1 MLFLI
6 RPTFCL
12 EDTMQ
17 IYVDTADIDEIREAF
32 TWGIVDGVTTNPSLI
47 KKAAQKHGN
56 SASNLEEYIRKILE
70 IAGEDC
76 PVSLEVIST
85 DEKAMF
91 KEACHLYEK
100 FNPVAENVVIKVPVN
115 TVLTGGDGDAYA
127 GLKVLNALDD
137 ENIPTNCTLVMTPEQ
152 ALLAAKAGADYI
164 SPFAGR
170 IDDDLRKQAGGPFDK
185 GDYFPAEGLFTD
197 GEAELIQDK
206 GIVSGVDLVLTIVE
220 IFSVHDL
227 ESQILAASVRN
238 AQQVRE
244 MAQAGADISTVPF
257 AVIRE
262 MISHHKTQEGMQ
274 SFLSDVV
281 PEYRAIFES

>member
-1 MLFLI
+1 
-6 RPTFCL
+6 
-12 EDTMQ
+12 
-17 IYVDTADIDEIREAF
+17 
-32 TWGIVDGVTTNPSLI
+32 
-47 KKAAQKHGN
+47 
-56 SASNLEEYIRKILE
+56 
-70 IAGEDC
+70 
-76 PVSLEVIST
+76 
-85 DEKAMF
+85 MF

-115 TVLTGGDGDAYA
+115 TVLPGGDGDAYA

-185 GDYFPAEGLFTD
+185 GDYFPAEGLFTE

-274 SFLSDVV
+274 NFLSDVV